1 MKGNEGATSQAVN
14 NVIGGVGGGAKK
26 KRKGGNSSSSASV
39 FEQMVGKLPSL
50 TPESLL
56 LPHRVWKVKFVGKF
70 VGLRHLT
77 SKAFPHQIVKLE
89 VVLCLKKFP
98 SYFFPH
104 NSLGIDPQELGY
116 GYV

>member
-70 VGLRHLT
+70 VRHLT

-98 SYFFPH
+98 QLLFST
-104 NSLGIDPQELGY
+104 
-116 GYV
+116 